1 MTATRR
7 RPACVL
13 ALCLA
18 ATFGARAA
26 AQEAEEK
33 PPTPEEVDRATERG
47 IAFLLRAQEADGS
60 WAGMDRNLY
69 YGMTALA
76 AYTLL
81 QCGVPEDH
89 PAIQAALAFV
99 AARPCHRTYDVGCTL
114 MLLRALGEDRPKER
128 VRLLARQ
135 LIETMGNGTTANA
148 ELWGYPFGFMPAD
161 PPNYTD
167 LSNTQ
172 YALLGLRAAAN
183 CGEKVPAVLW
193 EQVGKSVLEL
203 QDDYGSFCYLKG
215 RKPTASMTVAGITS
229 LLICAEQLEKQPNT
243 GSFTRRL
250 RAACRLAEEWLARNW
265 SVKENLEPPR
275 QENSGSNRWLYY
287 YLHGLERAGAL
298 SGQRFLARHDWYA
311 EGARFLIGAQNGNGS
326 WGTPWR
332 EEDTNTCF
340 ALLFLVR
347 GTATTEPAPR
357 RAAGEPAAAAA
368 AFDIGTNGLNPLALW
383 VRNLGAAIEARLESG
398 ETVAAVEWRVNGLA
412 VARLAPEEKVDV
424 RLQRFSLRHAL
435 PFNGRHAV
443 QAVMSFLDP
452 TGEPAGEEVS
462 AALAVTADGVEE
474 PGDREAMRDA
484 AANLIEPGGVE
495 VAASS
500 SAPGHTPEM
509 AVDLRCGTSWRAAA
523 EDREPWI
530 SVLLKR
536 PVQAAVLKVCAAH
549 PFLDGEAD
557 WARPR
562 EIDVRVNGGRPER
575 FLLIDSVRVPQSI
588 PLKCGA
594 LRSLRITV
602 KSVYPGARES
612 ASSGFKEIGLFAAPH
627 PEDFQAGARSEPL
640 LPCPGR
646 ETAWRYRESA
656 PPGEWFLPEFQDGA
670 WRTGEAPFLSGL
682 AEPGTAWLGPEMWLR
697 ARFAVPPA
705 AAGRLVLQV
714 RCDDTAEIYLNGVL
728 AAALPAFTDG
738 RYSSLPLLPA
748 AQAALL
754 PSGENVLAVHCRN
767 TGGASFL
774 DVRVSWV
781 PAP

>member
-1 MTATRR
+1 MTFHRR
-7 RPACVL
+7 RPVRVL
-13 ALCLA
+13 VLCLA
-18 ATFGARAA
+18 AAAGARSA

-33 PPTPEEVDRATERG
+33 PPAPEDVDRATERG
-47 IAFLLRAQEADGS
+47 IAFLLNAQEADGS

-81 QCGVPEDH
+81 QCGVPEEH
-89 PAIQAALAFV
+89 PAIRSALAYV
-99 AARPCHRTYDVGCTL
+99 EARPCHRTYDVGCTL
-114 MLLRALGEDRPKER
+114 MLLRALGEDRPAER

-135 LIETMGNGTTANA
+135 LVETMGNGTTANA
-148 ELWGYPFGFMPAD
+148 ELWGYPFGFTPAD

-172 YALLGLRAAAN
+172 YALLGLRAAAA
-183 CGEKVPAVLW
+183 CGEKVPAVLF
-193 EQVGKSVLEL
+193 EQVARSVLEL
-203 QDDYGSFCYLKG
+203 QDDYGSFCYVKG

-229 LLICAEQLEKQPNT
+229 LLICADELDKQPDKA
-243 GSFTRRL
+243 SFTRRL
-250 RAACRLAEEWLARNW
+250 RMACRRAEEWLGRYW

-298 SGQRFLARHDWYA
+298 SGQRLIAGHDWYA

-357 RAAGEPAAAAA
+357 RAAGAAAAGAA
-368 AFDIGTNGLNPLALW
+368 AFDIGSNGQNPLALW
-383 VRNLGAAIEARLESG
+383 VRNLGAAVDARLESG
-398 ETVAAVEWRVNGLA
+398 ETVAAVEWRVNGVS
-412 VARLAPEEKVDV
+412 VARVLPEDKVEI
-424 RLQRFSLRHAL
+424 RLQRFPLRYAL
-435 PFNGRHAV
+435 PYNGRHSV
-443 QAVMSFLDP
+443 QAMMSFLEP
-452 TGEPAGEEVS
+452 SGEPAGEETS
-462 AALAVTADGVEE
+462 AALAVTVDGVEE
-474 PGDREAMRDA
+474 AVDREAMRDA
-484 AANLIEPGGVE
+484 AANLIRPGWVE
-495 VAASS
+495 VSASS

-530 SVLLKR
+530 NVLLKR
-536 PVQAAVLKVCAAH
+536 PVKASVLKVCSAH

-562 EIDVRVNGGRPER
+562 EIEVRVNGGRPER
-575 FLLIDSVRVPQSI
+575 FLLIDSVRVQQSI
-588 PLKCGA
+588 PLKGEA

-602 KSVYPGARES
+602 KGVYPGLREKD
-612 ASSGFKEIGLFAAPH
+612 SSGFKEIGLFASLQA
-627 PEDFQAGARSEPL
+627 EDFVAGGRQEPL
-640 LPCPGR
+640 FPAPGGPC
-646 ETAWRYRESA
+646 AWRYCESA
-656 PPGEWFLPEFQDGA
+656 PPGDWFLPDFQDGA
-670 WRTGEAPFLSGL
+670 WRTGEAPFLTGL
-682 AEPGTAWLGPEMWLR
+682 AEPGTAWLSAEIWAR
-697 ARFAVPPA
+697 ARFSAPPA
-705 AAGRLVLQV
+705 TAGRLVLQV
-714 RCDDTAEIYLNGVL
+714 NCDDTAEIYLNGVL
-728 AAALPAFTDG
+728 AAALPSFTAG
-738 RYSSLPLLPA
+738 RYASLPLLPA
-748 AQAALL
+748 GQAALL
-754 PSGENVLAVHCRN
+754 PAGENVLAVHCRN

-774 DVRVSWV
+774 DVRVSWL